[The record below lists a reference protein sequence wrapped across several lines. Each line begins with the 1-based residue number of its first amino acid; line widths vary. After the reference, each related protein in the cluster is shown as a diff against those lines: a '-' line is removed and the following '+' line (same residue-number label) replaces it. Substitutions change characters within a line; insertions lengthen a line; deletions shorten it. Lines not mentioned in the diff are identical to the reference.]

1 MNDTHDRM
9 TRALKIGMV
18 SPYGW
23 DLPGG
28 VQAHIRDLAMYCME
42 QGHEVAVLAPAVE
55 EDALPP
61 WVQSTGRPISIPYNG
76 AVARVAF
83 GPVANRRVRKWI
95 HEGNFDLLHLH
106 EPAIPSLSLL
116 ACWAAEGPTVGTFH
130 VSAPKQ
136 RAIYAVGPILEPAI
150 EKLHARIAVSQTAR
164 STLTEHLET
173 DAVII
178 PNGIN
183 HSAFAE
189 GVRTQEFGSRAIGF
203 IGRFDEPRKG
213 LSILLASCELLIAQ
227 DVDFQLV
234 IAGPGEPDDFL
245 AQMSADLRSRTH
257 FLGRVSDERKH
268 EILRSVALYVAPN
281 TGGES
286 FGIILAEAMAAGAPV
301 IASDLPAFYDVLDQ
315 GKAGVLF
322 PSENVTELARAIYLM
337 LNEPTRR
344 QQLRDVGTQRAKA
357 FDWSVV
363 GSSILDIYRLVTASG
378 EKVRLGTEM
387 RFNRLR
393 SNSDS
398 RDK

>member
-1 MNDTHDRM
+1 MNILAPRTLR
-9 TRALKIGMV
+9 IGIV

-28 VQAHIRDLAMYCME
+28 VQAHIQDLALYCMS
-42 QGHEVAVLAPAVE
+42 QGHDVSVLAPAVE
-55 EDALPP
+55 DGSLPP
-61 WVQSTGRPISIPYNG
+61 WVQSTGRPVAIPYNG

-95 HEGNFDLLHLH
+95 QEGDFDLLHLH

-116 ACWAAEGPTVGTFH
+116 ACWAAEGPLVGTFH

-164 STLTEHLET
+164 STLTEHLDT
-173 DAVII
+173 DAVVI

-183 HSAFAE
+183 HQAFAL
-189 GVRTQEFGSRAIGF
+189 GDKTQEFGSRAIGF

-213 LSILLASCELLIAQ
+213 LSLLLASCEQLVAAE
-227 DVDFQLV
+227 VDFELV
-234 IAGPGEPDDFL
+234 IAGPGEPERFIES
-245 AQMSADLRSRTH
+245 MSQSLRQRTH
-257 FLGRVSDERKH
+257 FLGRISDEKKR
-268 EILRSVALYVAPN
+268 ELLRSLALYVAPN

-301 IASDLPAFYDVLDQ
+301 VASDIPAFRDVLMDGQ
-315 GKAGVLF
+315 CGALF
-322 PSENVTELARAIYLM
+322 ASEDAIALTKVITELLDDAPRREALRVIGQTRAM
-337 LNEPTRR
+337 
-344 QQLRDVGTQRAKA
+344 D

-363 GSSILDIYRLVTASG
+363 GASILDIYQLVAASG
-378 EKVRLGTEM
+378 EKVRLGTEL
-387 RFNRLR
+387 RF
-393 SNSDS
+393 S
-398 RDK
+398 RVSRNP

>member
-1 MNDTHDRM
+1 
-9 TRALKIGMV
+9 MV

-28 VQAHIRDLAMYCME
+28 VQAHIHDLALYCME
-42 QGHEVAVLAPAVE
+42 RGHEVSVLAPVM
-55 EDALPP
+55 DDDHLPS
-61 WVQSTGRPISIPYNG
+61 WVQSSGRPVSIPYNG

-95 HEGNFDLLHLH
+95 QEGDFDLLHLH

-116 ACWAAEGPTVGTFH
+116 ACWAAEGPLVGTFH

-164 STLTEHLET
+164 GTLTEHLET
-173 DAVII
+173 DAVVI

-183 HSAFAE
+183 VDAFAN
-189 GVRTQEFGSRAIGF
+189 GGITDEFGNRAIGF

-213 LSILLASCELLIAQ
+213 LAILLESCERLVEQ
-227 DVDFQLV
+227 GVDFRLV
-234 IAGPGEPDDFL
+234 IAGPGDSSGFL
-245 AQMSADLRSRTH
+245 EGMSARLRERTH
-257 FLGRVSDERKH
+257 FLGRVTDARKQ

-286 FGIILAEAMAAGAPV
+286 FGIILAEALAAGAPV
-301 IASDLPAFYDVLDQ
+301 IASDLPAFRDVLKD
-315 GKAGVLF
+315 GRAGVLF
-322 PSENVTELARAIYLM
+322 PNEDSQRLAEMIEKVLNDNERRSSLKEIGRERA
-337 LNEPTRR
+337 
-344 QQLRDVGTQRAKA
+344 RD

-363 GSSILDIYRLVTASG
+363 GESIFDVYRLVSATG
-378 EKVRLGTEM
+378 EKVRLGSEL
-387 RFNRLR
+387 RFNRVGR
-393 SNSDS
+393 NP
-398 RDK
+398 